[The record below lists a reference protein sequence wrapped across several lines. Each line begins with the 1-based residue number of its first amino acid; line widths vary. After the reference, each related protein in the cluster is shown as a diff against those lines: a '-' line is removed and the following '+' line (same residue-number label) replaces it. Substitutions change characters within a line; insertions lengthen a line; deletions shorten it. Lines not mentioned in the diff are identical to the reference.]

1 MVVCHPVIPTST
13 TGPSGR
19 RVMAPDEHIGAT
31 IPVITID
38 QDRTGPCEG
47 PFRRRLSSVPA
58 VCEHVSRHTRP
69 SPSK

>member
-19 RVMAPDEHIGAT
+19 RVMAPGEHVGAT
-31 IPVITID
+31 IAVITIEH
-38 QDRTGPCEG
+38 DRTGPCER
-47 PFRRRLSSVPA
+47 PLRRRLSSVPA

>member
-1 MVVCHPVIPTST
+1 MVVCH
-13 TGPSGR
+13 
-19 RVMAPDEHIGAT
+19 
-31 IPVITID
+31 PVITID
-38 QDRTGPCEG
+38 QDRTGPSEG

>member
-31 IPVITID
+31 IAVITID
-38 QDRTGPCEG
+38 QDRTGSVRTALPAQVVVRPCC
-47 PFRRRLSSVPA
+47 V
-58 VCEHVSRHTRP
+58 
-69 SPSK
+69 

>member
-19 RVMAPDEHIGAT
+19 RVMAPDEHIRAT

-38 QDRTGPCEG
+38 QDRMGPCEG

-58 VCEHVSRHTRP
+58 VCEHFSWHTRP

>member
-1 MVVCHPVIPTST
+1 MVACHPVIPTST

-19 RVMAPDEHIGAT
+19 RVTAPDEHVGAT
-31 IPVITID
+31 IAVITID
-38 QDRTGPCEG
+38 QDRTGPCEE

-58 VCEHVSRHTRP
+58 VCEHVSRHTGP